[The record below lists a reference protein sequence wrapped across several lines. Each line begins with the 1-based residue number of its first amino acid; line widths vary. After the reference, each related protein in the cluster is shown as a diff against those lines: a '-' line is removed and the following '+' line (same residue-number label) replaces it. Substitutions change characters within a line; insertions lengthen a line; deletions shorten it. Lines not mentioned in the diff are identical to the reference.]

1 MGHNIH
7 YNERTGKHS
16 FFSVKQPAWHKL
28 GKVLENYP
36 TSKEAIQFAG
46 LDYEVVKAPL
56 FTKREGIGDGEN
68 GPDNSSTEIPVP
80 DQFATMRTDTQKVF
94 GVVGKDYGIVQN
106 RDAFSFFD
114 AIIKEG
120 KGVKYETAGALG
132 EGERVFITAKLPDG
146 ILVGKED
153 LIEQYLF
160 LTTSHDGT
168 GSIMA
173 AFTPIR
179 VVCQNTLN
187 AAFQRK
193 TNVVRIRHTSGAK
206 ERLQLAHRLMG
217 LVTETGANLETVF
230 NRWAKVKIKDKEVKR
245 LIELALAPNR
255 DTLDNL
261 YRGEYDKVS
270 TAFKNQCEEAFAYAM
285 MGDAQLLPSTEGT
298 VFGTYNAVTGYF
310 QNVRRFK
317 SEQDKTRSI
326 LLGGTAQLKGQ
337 KAFDLCADFVDRGA
351 KILVHK

>member
-16 FFSVKQPAWHKL
+16 FFSVKLPAWHKL
-28 GKVLENYP
+28 GKVVEDYP

-56 FTKREGIGDGEN
+56 FTKWEGLSVSEN
-68 GPDNSSTEIPVP
+68 GLDKSSTEIPIP
-80 DQFATMRTDTQKVF
+80 HQFATMRTDTQKVF

-132 EGERVFITAKLPDG
+132 DGERVFITAKLPDG

-168 GSIMA
+168 GSITA
-173 AFTPIR
+173 AFFLKIQQD
-179 VVCQNTLN
+179 VVWSFYNSLMYLPQEFLYFVNCGNPPVPLGY
-187 AAFQRK
+187 
-193 TNVVRIRHTSGAK
+193 VR
-206 ERLQLAHRLMG
+206 LPQC
-217 LVTETGANLETVF
+217 
-230 NRWAKVKIKDKEVKR
+230 
-245 LIELALAPNR
+245 LI
-255 DTLDNL
+255 
-261 YRGEYDKVS
+261 VC
-270 TAFKNQCEEAFAYAM
+270 F
-285 MGDAQLLPSTEGT
+285 
-298 VFGTYNAVTGYF
+298 
-310 QNVRRFK
+310 
-317 SEQDKTRSI
+317 
-326 LLGGTAQLKGQ
+326 
-337 KAFDLCADFVDRGA
+337 
-351 KILVHK
+351 